1 MLSQI
6 CRTLTRTHTEKNYFS
21 PSEEFGNVLFLVAF
35 VWRAKKVSYSP
46 FFYGSCAATEC

>member
-35 VWRAKKVSYSP
+35 CLASEKSFLLSLLLRQLR
-46 FFYGSCAATEC
+46 GN

>member
-6 CRTLTRTHTEKNYFS
+6 LNTNTYTHRKKLLS